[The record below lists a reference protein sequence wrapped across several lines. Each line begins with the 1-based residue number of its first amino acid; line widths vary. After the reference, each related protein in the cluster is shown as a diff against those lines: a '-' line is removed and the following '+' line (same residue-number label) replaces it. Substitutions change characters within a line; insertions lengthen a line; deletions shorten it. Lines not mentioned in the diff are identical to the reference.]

1 MYKWYADDSALKKK
15 HGDSKRSVFLFGGI
29 LITRQDKVELSN
41 LMKEVKRDYTGE
53 DMPLKYNMR
62 DLKELY
68 ERFNR
73 KEEYDTFLRESAI
86 WRKRIVQ
93 ESLQFEYRLF
103 ISCIENYQAD
113 KKDQKPIKENLSSY
127 LFSNALMRV
136 GIYASEN
143 QMSHIQVILDGAES
157 NMSKPFDNEYY
168 YGYNRGNNSDGQ
180 EYFSGPLNELGFDQT
195 LYYARCNHSNLLQ
208 LTDIINK

>member
-29 LITRQDKVELSN
+29 LISRQDEVELSN

-53 DMPLKYNMR
+53 DMSLKYNMR

-93 ESLQFEYRLF
+93 ESLQTT
-103 ISCIENYQAD
+103 CQ
-113 KKDQKPIKENLSSY
+113 LS
-127 LFSNALMRV
+127 
-136 GIYASEN
+136 
-143 QMSHIQVILDGAES
+143 
-157 NMSKPFDNEYY
+157 
-168 YGYNRGNNSDGQ
+168 
-180 EYFSGPLNELGFDQT
+180 
-195 LYYARCNHSNLLQ
+195 
-208 LTDIINK
+208 